1 MKIIQILRILAPILA
16 IGYCANGVFVEQIV
30 YQRTMNIDSA
40 SWANA
45 NPTFIA
51 GAK

>member
-1 MKIIQILRILAPILA
+1 MKIIKILRILAPILA
-16 IGYCANGVFVEQIV
+16 IGYCVNGVFAEQIV
-30 YQRTMNIDSA
+30 SQRIMNIDAA

-45 NPTFIA
+45 NPTLIG